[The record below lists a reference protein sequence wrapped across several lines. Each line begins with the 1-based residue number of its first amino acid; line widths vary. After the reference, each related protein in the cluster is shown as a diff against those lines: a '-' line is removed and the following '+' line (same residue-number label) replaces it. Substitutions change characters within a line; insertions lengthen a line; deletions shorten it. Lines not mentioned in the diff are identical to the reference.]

1 MKASEFPRSVRRDR
15 HDRTSC
21 RRRIQAMP
29 TFHKLL
35 IFFAA
40 RVASDDERRALAGAA
55 PMAASR
61 GAALV
66 PKSRLG
72 SAAEAHVRSASAAAP
87 RGGWPSSSKTIWLF
101 WAQGWSDLKSQ
112 KGKHAAD
119 RACVWAW
126 MRLYPGPESG
136 WEVRLLDDDDA
147 RLLSPRY
154 AGIRD
159 HPYSGR
165 VGLPLASDALR
176 LDLLSRYGG
185 VWADTSVCPFQRLES
200 WVPEALDA
208 REGLFFP
215 FAFDGTVKKD
225 YAAARMQ
232 RSALRRFEN
241 CQYASHNAEDS
252 RPLGTFFLAAAEP
265 RDPMIDAWI
274 DALYPRLLEVLA
286 TPKKTYPYFLAHC
299 SLTLVRLRNASMD
312 ERWRRIRNTK
322 YDRPRVCVC
331 RFEQNKDCDPNY
343 AEKNCPFVK
352 GGSNQNYAAYIL
364 SRSYRAHLRGLG
376 AFASRRHRSPD

>member
-1 MKASEFPRSVRRDR
+1 
-15 HDRTSC
+15 
-21 RRRIQAMP
+21 
-29 TFHKLL
+29 
-35 IFFAA
+35 
-40 RVASDDERRALAGAA
+40 
-55 PMAASR
+55 MAASR
-61 GAALV
+61 GA
-66 PKSRLG
+66 
-72 SAAEAHVRSASAAAP
+72 AHVRSASAAAP

-147 RLLSPRY
+147 TLLSPRY

-200 WVPEALDA
+200 WVPEALEA

-252 RPLGTFFLAAAEP
+252 RPLGTFFL
-265 RDPMIDAWI
+265 
-274 DALYPRLLEVLA
+274 
-286 TPKKTYPYFLAHC
+286 
-299 SLTLVRLRNASMD
+299 
-312 ERWRRIRNTK
+312 RRR
-322 YDRPRVCVC
+322 R
-331 RFEQNKDCDPNY
+331 
-343 AEKNCPFVK
+343 
-352 GGSNQNYAAYIL
+352 
-364 SRSYRAHLRGLG
+364 SRSP
-376 AFASRRHRSPD
+376 RSKTAAVAGRPTT

>member
-1 MKASEFPRSVRRDR
+1 
-15 HDRTSC
+15 
-21 RRRIQAMP
+21 MP

-35 IFFAA
+35 MFFAA
-40 RVASDDERRALAGAA
+40 RVASDDERRALAEAA

-66 PKSRLG
+66 PQSLLAR
-72 SAAEAHVRSASAAAP
+72 VRSASAAAP
-87 RGGWPSSSKTIWLF
+87 RGGWPSSSKTIWMF

-112 KGKHAAD
+112 KGKYAAD
-119 RACVWAW
+119 RACVSAW

-147 RLLSPRY
+147 KLLSPRY

-159 HPYSGR
+159 HPHAGR
-165 VGLPLASDALR
+165 IGLPLASDALR

-215 FAFDGTVKKD
+215 FAFDEKVHKS
-225 YAAARMQ
+225 YAAAHMQ

-241 CQYASHNAEDS
+241 CQYTSGIAEDS
-252 RPLGTFFLAAAEP
+252 RALGTFFLAAAEP
-265 RDPMIDAWI
+265 HDSMIDAWI
-274 DALYPRLLEVLA
+274 DALYPRLLEVLT
-286 TPKKTYPYFLAHC
+286 TPKKRYPYFVAHC

-312 ERWRRIRNTK
+312 ARWRRIRATK
-322 YDRPRVCVC
+322 YDKPRIRATKYDKPQVCVC
-331 RFEQNKDCDPNY
+331 KAEGGERDCDPKF
-343 AEKNCPFVK
+343 AENRCLFVK
-352 GGSNQNYAAYIL
+352 GSSNKNYAAYIR
-364 SRSYRAHLRGLG
+364 SRSYHAHLRGLG
-376 AFASRRHRSPD
+376 AFASTRGA